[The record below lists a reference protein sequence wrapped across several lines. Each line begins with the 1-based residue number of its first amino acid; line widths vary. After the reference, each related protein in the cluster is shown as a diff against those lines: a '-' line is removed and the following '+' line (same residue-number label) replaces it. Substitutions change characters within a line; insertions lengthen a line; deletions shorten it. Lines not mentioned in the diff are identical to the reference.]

1 LLLHNATG
9 LYPVS
14 GILDEPMHVITM
26 HPCQGIDNVNT
37 GSMAFTHLSTQTLR
51 ATLRHR
57 RTLQSLWMTSLLMYE
72 NKTA

>member
-1 LLLHNATG
+1 
-9 LYPVS
+9 VS

-57 RTLQSLWMTSLLMYE
+57 RTLQSL
-72 NKTA
+72 